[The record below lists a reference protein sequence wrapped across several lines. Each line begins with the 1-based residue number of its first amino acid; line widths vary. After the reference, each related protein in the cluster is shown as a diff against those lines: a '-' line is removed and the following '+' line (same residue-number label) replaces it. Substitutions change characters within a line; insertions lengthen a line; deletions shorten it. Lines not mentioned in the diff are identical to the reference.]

1 MNRSIIL
8 LMFSFIMLKGSIM
21 KASDKEPIV
30 GLNHE
35 EKIYLLSLARTT
47 ISHYLDSQNLP
58 SAQPVSDKL
67 KEKFGVFVTLHKHG
81 QLRGCI
87 GYIEGIAPL
96 YQAVVEMAKSA
107 AFNDPRFNPVVKKE
121 IPDLEIEIS
130 VLSSLKKVKDVKE
143 IQVGKHG
150 IIIQQGFQ
158 RGLLLP
164 QVATEWG
171 WNREE
176 FLEQT
181 CHKAG
186 LPADAWK
193 DPSSEI
199 FIFSAEIF
207 NEKDVK

>member
-1 MNRSIIL
+1 MNRSIFLLLFSIIL
-8 LMFSFIMLKGSIM
+8 LKGSIM

-30 GLNHE
+30 GLNHD

-47 ISHYLDSQNLP
+47 ISHYLETQKLP
-58 SAQPVSDKL
+58 STLPVSDKL
-67 KEKFGVFVTLHKHG
+67 REKFGVFVTLHKNG

-96 YQAVVEMAKSA
+96 YQAVMEMAKSA

-130 VLSSLKKVKDVKE
+130 VLSPLKKVKDVKE

-193 DPSSEI
+193 DTSSEI
-199 FIFSAEIF
+199 YIFSAEIF
-207 NEKDVK
+207 SEKDVK